1 VVLKTIAVPLVSL
14 FPHLN
19 AKFGSTAIII
29 DLKADVH
36 RKNSSAS
43 SESIEIKQDEDGC
56 IHFAP
61 PLRSK
66 DLKPKL
72 VKGHSEPPFS
82 VSGKETKRLHRDADS
97 LEKDADLILE
107 QESFPLDSTHMEKT
121 LRHSVFTNNSLDY
134 LPRAPNAMMTEMKPT
149 SSVEL
154 GYFDKNQ
161 DHALNF
167 EGLYLRPKNA
177 DVRRFK
183 STALETCCAPPAIPA
198 NTNSLEVIGCKT
210 NKNPLPPPSTCL
222 TRNQHLNLCRYY
234 GKFIYT
240 NVVL

>member
-1 VVLKTIAVPLVSL
+1 MGLKILAVPLVS
-14 FPHLN
+14 FVMISG
-19 AKFGSTAIII
+19 KFVSTRTII
-29 DLKADVH
+29 DLKAEVH

-61 PLRSK
+61 SLRSK
-66 DLKPKL
+66 ESKPKL

-82 VSGKETKRLHRDADS
+82 VSGKETKRLQRDADS

-107 QESFPLDSTHMEKT
+107 QESFPLDSVHVEKK
-121 LRHSVFTNNSLDY
+121 LRHSIFTNNSLDY
-134 LPRAPNAMMTEMKPT
+134 LPRAPDAMMTEMKPT

-154 GYFDKNQ
+154 GYFDKN
-161 DHALNF
+161 F

-183 STALETCCAPPAIPA
+183 SAALETCCAPPAIPA

-234 GKFIYT
+234 GKFIHFII
-240 NVVL
+240 